1 MLNENDLSK
10 LQAINSINFL
20 KSSIAIDRAFNDITL
35 RKGYFMNFA
44 KMKFQIL
51 ADMTDDYLF
60 TVGTAIVNNLGIIK
74 SYDFITIFLNSLYE
88 IYEITYSENYL
99 EAGSLEVL
107 LKVSNIQSIFK
118 VYNNGLFKVYSFGDF
133 KVYQRQAIFNDLDLN
148 SYLYYFLIF
157 GVYLKNITISDEEG
171 RAQLFSNQEALASND
186 INLYTLRG

>member
-1 MLNENDLSK
+1 MLNDIDLSK

-74 SYDFITIFLNSLYE
+74 SYDFITLFLNSLYE
-88 IYEITYSENYL
+88 IFEITYIENYL
-99 EAGSLEVL
+99 EAGSLDVL

-118 VYNNGLFKVYSFGDF
+118 VYNNGLFKVYINGDF

-157 GVYLKNITISDEEG
+157 GVYLKNVDISDEEG
-171 RAQLFSNQEALASND
+171 RAQLFSNQEALASNNV
-186 INLYTLRG
+186 NLYTFRG

>member
-10 LQAINSINFL
+10 LQAISSINFL
-20 KSSIAIDRAFNDITL
+20 KSSMAIDRAFNDITL

-51 ADMTDDYLF
+51 SDMTDDYLF

-88 IYEITYSENYL
+88 IYEIIYKEDYSK
-99 EAGSLEVL
+99 AGSLDVL

-118 VYNNGLFKVYSFGDF
+118 IYNNGIFKVYLNGDF
-133 KVYQRQAIFNDLDLN
+133 KVYQRQAIFNDLNLN

-157 GVYLKNITISDEEG
+157 GIYLTNVNISDEEG

-186 INLYTLRG
+186 INLYTFRG